1 MYSLPQSTHI
11 KKQIPKKKVFE
22 KFEMKQTQRD
32 SFDAD
37 VARIDIVAVVNENTL
52 PAIGEGEK
60 VKGFYVLAIQL
71 KRKEYDTKNIALL
84 NKLIRQN
91 IVFALHFEDEVQF
104 AINHTKLIK
113 SAWQADTE
121 ATIPLSGTTLDA
133 VWENIVKSIGEIEVE
148 EGKTLVE
155 QISANTQKAKILA
168 QIASLEMKIANEK
181 QPRKVREYFEQI
193 KKLKN
198 EI

>member
-1 MYSLPQSTHI
+1 MYSLPQSTQL

-22 KFEMKQTQRD
+22 KFDLKPSQRD

-37 VARIDIVAVVNENTL
+37 VARIDIVAVLNENTL
-52 PAIGEGEK
+52 PAISEGEK

-71 KRKEYDTKNIALL
+71 KRKEYDTKNIVLL
-84 NKLIRQN
+84 NKLIQQN
-91 IVFALHFEDEVQF
+91 IVFALHFEEEVQF

-113 SAWQADTE
+113 SAWQAESE
-121 ATIPLSGTTLDA
+121 ATIPLSGITLDA
-133 VWENIVKSIGEIEVE
+133 VWENIVKSVGDIEVE

-155 QISANTQKAKILA
+155 QIAADTQKAKMLA
-168 QIASLEMKIANEK
+168 QIASLEKKIANEK

-193 KKLKN
+193 KKLK
-198 EI
+198 EQI

>member
-1 MYSLPQSTHI
+1 MYSLPQGTHI

-22 KFEMKQTQRD
+22 KFDLKVSQRD

-71 KRKEYDTKNIALL
+71 KRKEYDIKNIVLL
-84 NKLIRQN
+84 NKLIQQN

-133 VWENIVKSIGEIEVE
+133 VWENIVKSIGDIEVA
-148 EGKTLVE
+148 EGNTLEE
-155 QISANTQKAKILA
+155 QIAADTQKAKILA
-168 QIASLEMKIANEK
+168 QIALLEKKIANEK
-181 QPRKVREYFEQI
+181 QPRKVREYYNEI
-193 KKLKN
+193 KKLTN
-198 EI
+198 QL

>member
-1 MYSLPQSTHI
+1 MYFLPQSTWA
-11 KKQIPKKKVFE
+11 KKQIPKKALFA
-22 KFEMKQTQRD
+22 KFDLKTSQRD
-32 SFDAD
+32 AFDAD

-71 KRKEYDTKNIALL
+71 KRKEYDTKSIALL
-84 NKLIRQN
+84 NKLIQQN

-113 SAWQADTE
+113 SAWQTE
-121 ATIPLSGTTLDA
+121 SEASIPLSGISLDA
-133 VWENIVKSIGEIEVE
+133 VWENIVKSIGDIEVE

-155 QISANTQKAKILA
+155 QIAADTQKAKILA
-168 QIASLEMKIANEK
+168 QITSLEKKIANEK
-181 QPRKVREYFEQI
+181 QPRKVRELYNEI
-193 KKLKN
+193 KKLRN
-198 EI
+198 QL

>member
-1 MYSLPQSTHI
+1 MYSLPQPTQF
-11 KKQIPKKKVFE
+11 KKQIPKKLIFQ
-22 KFEMKQTQRD
+22 KFDLKPSQRD

-84 NKLIRQN
+84 NKLIQQN

-113 SAWQADTE
+113 SAWQAENE
-121 ATIPLSGTTLDA
+121 ASIPLSGITLDA
-133 VWENIVKSIGEIEVE
+133 VWENIVKSIGDIEVE

-155 QISANTQKAKILA
+155 QIAADTQKAKILA
-168 QIASLEMKIANEK
+168 QIASLEKKIANEK

-193 KKLKN
+193 KKMKSQM
-198 EI
+198 

>member
-1 MYSLPQSTHI
+1 MYNLPQSTHI

-22 KFEMKQTQRD
+22 KFEMKQSQRD

-84 NKLIRQN
+84 NKLIQQN

-155 QISANTQKAKILA
+155 QIAANTQKAKILA

>member
-1 MYSLPQSTHI
+1 MYNLPQSTHI

-22 KFEMKQTQRD
+22 KFEMKQSQRD

-37 VARIDIVAVVNENTL
+37 VARIDIVAEVSTNTL
-52 PAIGEGEK
+52 PAIGDGEK

-71 KRKEYDTKNIALL
+71 KRKEYDTKNIVLL
-84 NKLIRQN
+84 NKLIQQN

-104 AINHTKLIK
+104 AINYTKLIK

-133 VWENIVKSIGEIEVE
+133 VWENIVKSIGVIEVA
-148 EGKTLVE
+148 EGKTLEE
-155 QISANTQKAKILA
+155 QIAADTQKAKILA
-168 QIASLEMKIANEK
+168 QITSLEKKIANEK
-181 QPRKVREYFEQI
+181 QPRKVREYYNEI
-193 KKLKN
+193 KKLTN
-198 EI
+198 QL